1 MNSNENNS
9 TKLETIDDL
18 VTALSEGER
27 TTYNHL
33 MHSIKFSKNAFEKY
47 SSWSDDCYTRNCIVD
62 TEKFELILI
71 CWCKGHKTAIHDH
84 GGEECWVKVIEGK
97 FEETVYKKNELEELV
112 LVRSTIAKQHDVTYM
127 KDFMG
132 FHRLEN
138 ISKNRSMSLHLYAKP
153 IRTCNMFDETSK
165 TFVSTDLQY
174 DTLSA
179 K

>member
-153 IRTCNMFDETSK
+153 IRTCNMFNETSK